1 MPMYSKDEIQMA
13 KKKVK
18 KKKEFYEHLM
28 AYVTVNIGL
37 LLLNLLTSPGSLWF
51 YFPMLG
57 WGIGLMFHYVDV
69 FGIPGFGMLDKDWE
83 EREMESE
90 LRKMRNLDSPQLPEE
105 KEPEL
110 ELKEMRKNYDD
121 SDFV

>member
-1 MPMYSKDEIQMA
+1 MYSKDEIQTA

-28 AYVTVNIGL
+28 AYVTVNIGM
-37 LLLNLLTSPGSLWF
+37 LLLNLLTSPGNLWF

-69 FGIPGFGMLDKDWE
+69 FGIPGFGMLDKEWE
-83 EREMESE
+83 ERETESE
-90 LRKMRNLDSPQLPEE
+90 LRKMRSFDLPQLPSE
-105 KEPEL
+105 KESEL
-110 ELKEMRKNYDD
+110 ELKEMRKNYDE

>member
-1 MPMYSKDEIQMA
+1 MYSKEEIQAA

-37 LLLNLLTSPGSLWF
+37 MILNLLVSPGRWWF
-51 YFPMLG
+51 FFPMLG

-69 FGIPGFGMLDKDWE
+69 FGIPGFGMLDKEWE
-83 EREMESE
+83 ERETEAE
-90 LRKMRNLDSPQLPEE
+90 LRKMRNVEPPQLDAE
-105 KEPEL
+105 KES
-110 ELKEMRKNYDD
+110 ELKLKELRKNYDE